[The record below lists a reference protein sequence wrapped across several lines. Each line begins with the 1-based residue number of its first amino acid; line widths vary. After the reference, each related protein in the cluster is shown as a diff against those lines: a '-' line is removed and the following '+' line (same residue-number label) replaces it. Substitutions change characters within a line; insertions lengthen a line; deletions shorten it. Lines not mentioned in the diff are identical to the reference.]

1 MNKANFEKRLRHFVT
16 KQPSGQVFI
25 KVKTTKSKR
34 YTTMHPICPET
45 LHRPPIQFSHIVHA

>member
-25 KVKTTKSKR
+25 KVKRAALLKE
-34 YTTMHPICPET
+34 Y
-45 LHRPPIQFSHIVHA
+45 IQEERRGHS